1 MVVGGL
7 DYLFLQYCSLDFG
20 SRGGLPTS
28 YESMKEHVVRESE
41 TCQQL
46 IPQEWIQ

>member
-7 DYLFLQYCSLDFG
+7 DLLAPATL
-20 SRGGLPTS
+20 LPGVWT
-28 YESMKEHVVRESE
+28 YKSMEEHVVRESE

-46 IPQEWIQ
+46 IPQAGALGV

>member
-7 DYLFLQYCSLDFG
+7 DLLAPATL
-20 SRGGLPTS
+20 LPGVWT
-28 YESMKEHVVRESE
+28 YKSMEEHVVRESE

-46 IPQEWIQ
+46 IPQTGALGV